1 MVRILNITSR
11 LANSFPNRICFM
23 QYRTVQYSG
32 CFVFSV
38 CMLLQLLF
46 ADLRLSS
53 FPLPCKPVSR
63 RTRALAL
70 LNRVTD
76 PNTHISYHATLRI
89 SYFYIYPIVMG
100 WSVDKGIVF
109 YYATLMHQEQF
120 KCMSLFCLMYK
131 TSCNTFNMILFE
143 MLLTSAD

>member
-1 MVRILNITSR
+1 
-11 LANSFPNRICFM
+11 M
-23 QYRTVQYSG
+23 QYSTVHS

-46 ADLRLSS
+46 ADLRLPS
-53 FPLPCKPVSR
+53 FPLARERVSR

-70 LNRVTD
+70 LSRVTD

-89 SYFYIYPIVMG
+89 SYFYIYPIIMG

-109 YYATLMHQEQF
+109 YQATLMHPEQF
-120 KCMSLFCLMYK
+120 KCMSLLCLMYK

-143 MLLTSAD
+143 MLLHLRIKISLEIWKQLLLIPDCF